1 MNTDAPEDR
10 SAELGVI
17 GCCLLGGADT
27 LNEAL
32 EHLSAQ
38 SFYSADCRTAYELME
53 GLLPAGEK
61 VNIVTL
67 MKAWQRTGSPFP
79 EAIIQAD
86 DVPSHAMLEH
96 YMGRV
101 LEMAARRRVFWA
113 AHDLLSKVG
122 DQSQPVEGIIA
133 DAESEIF
140 DKAPNMPRA
149 VGPKEAVN
157 QMIGDIEERWRRQG
171 TPSGIL
177 TGLSDL
183 DAILDGLQA
192 GEQTIIAARPSQGK
206 TALGLGILNRA
217 MQDQIP
223 SLFISLEMGVKPLM
237 RRLASM
243 HCQIPMNDLRKGAL
257 TQRQMEQLTVFASEK
272 SKGFFHILDC
282 VSGATDTQIASSIRR
297 HVRSNGV
304 KLVVIDYLQKITPSK
319 RHEKRTYE
327 VGYVSGTLKSV
338 ADRCGVAMLTLAQLN
353 RESEKGQ
360 VPRLSDLA
368 DSGQIERDADVVGLL
383 HRDRSENAGVTK
395 LIIAKN
401 RDGEIGIIDLHFVGH
416 YCQFRNAE
424 RSC

>member
-1 MNTDAPEDR
+1 
-10 SAELGVI
+10 
-17 GCCLLGGADT
+17 
-27 LNEAL
+27 
-32 EHLSAQ
+32 
-38 SFYSADCRTAYELME
+38 
-53 GLLPAGEK
+53 
-61 VNIVTL
+61 
-67 MKAWQRTGSPFP
+67 
-79 EAIIQAD
+79 
-86 DVPSHAMLEH
+86 
-96 YMGRV
+96 
-101 LEMAARRRVFWA
+101 
-113 AHDLLSKVG
+113 
-122 DQSQPVEGIIA
+122 
-133 DAESEIF
+133 
-140 DKAPNMPRA
+140 
-149 VGPKEAVN
+149 
-157 QMIGDIEERWRRQG
+157 
-171 TPSGIL
+171 
-177 TGLSDL
+177 
-183 DAILDGLQA
+183 
-192 GEQTIIAARPSQGK
+192 
-206 TALGLGILNRA
+206 

-401 RDGEIGIIDLHFVGH
+401 RDGEIGIIDLHFLGH